1 MYCTCV
7 HVEELIDI
15 VIVFRLV
22 MSIGNCRRKVMR
34 CRSNKM
40 EEDTDEEIL
49 SLKNRYERQLRQQ
62 TDENLKL
69 RGDTGIL
76 RKKVWHM
83 YSSDKSSRLFY
94 FILMFIIMY
103 ILHIH
108 LHVG

>member
-1 MYCTCV
+1 MQ
-7 HVEELIDI
+7 
-15 VIVFRLV
+15 
-22 MSIGNCRRKVMR
+22 NQ
-34 CRSNKM
+34 M

-83 YSSDKSSRLFY
+83 YSSDKSFSL
-94 FILMFIIMY
+94 L
-103 ILHIH
+103 
-108 LHVG
+108 